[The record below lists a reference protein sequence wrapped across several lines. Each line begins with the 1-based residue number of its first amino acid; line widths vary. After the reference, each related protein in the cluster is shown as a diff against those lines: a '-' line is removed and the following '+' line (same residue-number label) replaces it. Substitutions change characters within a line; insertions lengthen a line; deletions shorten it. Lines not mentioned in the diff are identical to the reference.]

1 MVESTP
7 AGARKALKV
16 NLVPYTPVIRRQ
28 SMLAIIPARGGSK
41 GIKRKN
47 LVDFLGKPLV
57 AHSIEYA
64 LTCASI
70 TRVVVSTEDEE
81 IARVSRSF
89 GAEVPFIRPREL
101 AEDHVLDWPVF
112 VHALEF
118 LAANEKYYPDIVV
131 HLRPTTPYRKAM
143 WIDEA
148 VDLLNRHPEAHSV
161 RSVSAP
167 EKHPYRMFTID
178 SEGYLD
184 PIMKHEHPEPY
195 LLRRQD
201 LPSVYY
207 YNCVIDVTRP
217 STIFETK
224 SMTGSRIL
232 PYVMNSAEVLDIDS
246 PRDLV
251 VAQFLA
257 EHVLK

>member
-1 MVESTP
+1 MEIL
-7 AGARKALKV
+7 AL
-16 NLVPYTPVIRRQ
+16 
-28 SMLAIIPARGGSK
+28 IPSRGGSK

-57 AHSIEYA
+57 AHSIEHA
-64 LTCASI
+64 IACKSI
-70 TRVVVSTEDEE
+70 TKTIVSTDDEE
-81 IARVSRSF
+81 IACVSRSF
-89 GAEVPFIRPREL
+89 GAEVPFMRPGEL

-112 VHALEF
+112 AHALEF
-118 LAANEKYYPDIVV
+118 LAEHENYHPDIVV
-131 HLRPTTPYRKAM
+131 HLRPTTPYRKPE

-148 VDLLNRHPEAHSV
+148 VNLLIQHPEAHSV

-167 EKHPYRMFTID
+167 EKHPYRMFTVD

-195 LLRRQD
+195 LLRRQE
-201 LPSVYY
+201 LPKVYY

-217 STIFETK
+217 TTILEK
-224 SMTGSRIL
+224 RSMTGNLIL
-232 PYVMNSAEVLDIDS
+232 PYIMNPDQVLDIDS

-251 VAQFLA
+251 IARFLVGQ
-257 EHVLK
+257 VL